1 MLGRLEG
8 GMSTPHS
15 HPVILVCLLSE
26 CLTNCRRA
34 TARLYEVFRA
44 TDKYI
49 YVCIQEIT
57 VLWSEVFVREFYAIL
72 ALLYVITAIGV
83 QIIMVVYC
91 S

>member
-44 TDKYI
+44 TEIYKYV
-49 YVCIQEIT
+49 YV
-57 VLWSEVFVREFYAIL
+57 SRR
-72 ALLYVITAIGV
+72 LLFCGQRYLSVNFM
-83 QIIMVVYC
+83 QFLPSCM
-91 S
+91 